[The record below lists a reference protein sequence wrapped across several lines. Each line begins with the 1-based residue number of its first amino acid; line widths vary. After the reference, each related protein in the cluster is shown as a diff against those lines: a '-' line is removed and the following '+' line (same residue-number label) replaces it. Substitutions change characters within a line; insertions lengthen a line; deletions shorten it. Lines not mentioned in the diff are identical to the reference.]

1 LTLEK
6 ERLFTIYHGCIQE
19 LSRKNDRLEAENVA
33 KNQRITALENQNKKL
48 VEDIESI
55 KKHLNI

>member
-1 LTLEK
+1 MNFKIILIILISLYITN
-6 ERLFTIYHGCIQE
+6 TH
-19 LSRKNDRLEAENVA
+19 A
-33 KNQRITALENQNKKL
+33 KNERITALENQNKKL